1 MALTAHGWRRVGAPI
16 AFRTLL
22 AASSALIAAAPALA
36 QTSAPAPAPQA
47 VSGAQVY
54 TPADFARF
62 APRNALDMLRQTPG
76 FSLREA
82 SQERG
87 LGQAT
92 ANVLINGQRV
102 SAKSNDLATELSRI
116 PAQNVV
122 EIRIV
127 DGATLDIPGLSG
139 QVADIIVQART
150 RISGQFSWRPE
161 FRAQTTD
168 PLLSRGDISVTGSR
182 GPLTWTLALQ
192 NSSSRSGA
200 DGPTWIYGPTGA
212 LAEIRDEIW
221 TGSNEG
227 PQLSGR
233 LAYRGPGGDI
243 GNLSATYR
251 QSHYDYRE
259 EGFRDRVS
267 GVDVSRRVWVDDDTE
282 GHEISG
288 DYEFALGEGRLKLIG
303 LNRLTRN
310 PSSQDVLSQYSDGS
324 PDQGNQTFS
333 DYETG
338 ETIGRAEYRWAALGG
353 DWQVSGEGAFNSLEG
368 ATRFSTL
375 TSTGTYV
382 EIPLPG
388 SDVRV
393 EEDRYEAMTSYS
405 RTLSPSLSIQL
416 AAGGE
421 YSAISLVGANGETRR
436 FWRPKGLASAAW
448 KPDADT
454 TLNARLQRRVGQLD
468 FGVFA
473 ASVDLAVGQANAAN
487 TQLVPQQVWEVE
499 LEGIRRLGPW
509 GVTSLRAYGRSIE
522 DIIDFIP
529 IGATG
534 QAPGNLDQATVAGAE
549 WKGNFTLDPMGWR
562 GVRLDLRVQVQD
574 SHVDD
579 PLTGQDREISN
590 SLLRLYEAV
599 FRHDVPDTDWAW
611 GWNASSVTYARSVR
625 LTEIGRLTE
634 GPVWASIFVEH
645 KDVAGLTVRFTA
657 GNVADARSVWDR
669 TIHANRRDGPVAF
682 FEQRDRLIGPI
693 FTLSVRGRF

>member
-1 MALTAHGWRRVGAPI
+1 MNVAATRWRSLGAPS
-16 AFRTLL
+16 LL
-22 AASSALIAAAPALA
+22 AALVTTSAILLPCAAARA
-36 QTSAPAPAPQA
+36 QTEVPATVYAP
-47 VSGAQVY
+47 
-54 TPADFARF
+54 DFFARF

-76 FSLREA
+76 FTLREA

-92 ANVLINGQRV
+92 GNVLINGQRV
-102 SAKSNDLATELSRI
+102 SAKASDLATELGRI

-182 GPLTWTLALQ
+182 GPFEWTLALQ

-200 DGPTWIYGPTGA
+200 NGPTWIYGPTGD
-212 LAEIRDEIW
+212 LIETRDDIW
-221 TGSNEG
+221 TGSGEA
-227 PQLSGR
+227 PRLSGR
-233 LAYRGPGGDI
+233 LVYRGPDGDI
-243 GNLSATYR
+243 GNLSAVYS
-251 QSHYDYRE
+251 QSEYDYRE
-259 EGFRDRVS
+259 QGFRDRVS
-267 GVDVSRRVWVDDDTE
+267 GVDVDRRVWSDDDTTT
-282 GHEISG
+282 HEVSG
-288 DYEFALGEGRLKLIG
+288 DYEFALGAGRLKLIG
-303 LNRLTRN
+303 LNRLSGG
-310 PSSQDVLSQYSDGS
+310 PSNQDVLSHYSDGS
-324 PDQGNQTFS
+324 PDQGNQTFA
-333 DYETG
+333 DYDVG
-338 ETIGRAEYRWAALGG
+338 ETIGRAEYRWSGLGG
-353 DWQVSGEGAFNSLEG
+353 DWQVSGEGAFNFLEG
-368 ATRFSTL
+368 DTRFSTL
-375 TSTGTYV
+375 TPTGAYV

-393 EEDRYEAMTSYS
+393 EEDRYEVMTSYS
-405 RTLSPSLSIQL
+405 RTLSPRLSVQL

-421 YSAISLVGANGETRR
+421 YSAISVVGPNGETRR
-436 FWRPKGLASAAW
+436 FWRPKGQASAAW

-454 TLNARLQRRVGQLD
+454 TVNARLQRRIGQLD

-473 ASVDLAVGQANAAN
+473 SSVDLAVGQSTAAN
-487 TQLVPQQVWEVE
+487 TQLVPQQSWELE

-522 DIIDFIP
+522 DIVDFIP
-529 IGATG
+529 IGASG

-562 GVRLDLRVQVQD
+562 GARLDLRVQVQD

-579 PLTGQDREISN
+579 PLTGEDREISN
-590 SLLRLYEAV
+590 SLLRLYEGV
-599 FRHDVPDTDWAW
+599 FRHDVPGTDWAW
-611 GWNASSVTYARSVR
+611 GGNATSVTYARAVR

-634 GPVWASIFVEH
+634 GPVWASVFIEH

-657 GNVADARSVWDR
+657 GNIADARSVWDR
-669 TIHANRRDGPVAF
+669 TVYVNRRDGPVAF
-682 FEQRDRLIGPI
+682 REDRDRLIGPI
-693 FTLSVRGRF
+693 FSLSVRGRF